1 MAETATD
8 SGQSGS
14 SKSAMK
20 EEYHR
25 YTFRKILFMLG
36 CSAILIVLFGY
47 ALTLGS
53 HEIDFVTVFATIWD
67 HILGAKYDI
76 GTPEWTNDYLVWE
89 DRLPREAI
97 AIVAGAGLAIGGAAM
112 QSVVKNP
119 LADPYTTG
127 ISAGAVLGVTIA
139 MALGITAGSMT
150 GNYGIIANAFLF
162 GMIPTAVTILVS
174 RISKTS
180 PATIIL
186 AGVAMSYLFNAMST
200 LILISSEAGKIQ
212 EAFLWQIGTL
222 QWTTWNDFPLMFSIV
237 AVGSIVLAFTAKQ
250 LNILTLGD
258 DSAKSLG
265 LNADNYRLL
274 VLVILS
280 LMTSAVVSFIGIIGF
295 LGLVSPHIVRTI
307 IGSDNKYVIPASAI
321 FGAMFLLAA
330 DLIARAIIEPGEL
343 PVGVIMSF
351 IGGPLFLLLILK
363 SRKGVW

>member
-1 MAETATD
+1 MSAENRVD
-8 SGQSGS
+8 VPGS
-14 SKSAMK
+14 FREEMK

-25 YTFRKILFMLG
+25 YILRKVLFMLG
-36 CSAILIVLFGY
+36 CAISLIVLFGY
-47 ALTLGS
+47 ALTIGS
-53 HEIDFVTVFATIWD
+53 HEIDFFTVFSTLWN
-67 HILGAKYDI
+67 HIIGVTYPI
-76 GTPEWTNDYLVWE
+76 GTPEWTNDYLLWE

-97 AIVAGAGLAIGGAAM
+97 AIVAGVGLAIGGAAM

-127 ISAGAVLGVTIA
+127 ISSGAVLGVTIA
-139 MALGITAGSMT
+139 LALGITAGSIT
-150 GNYGIIANAFLF
+150 GNYGLVANAFLF
-162 GMIPTAVTILVS
+162 GMIPTAVTIVVS

-222 QWTTWNDFPLMFSIV
+222 QWTTWDDFPLMFIIV
-237 AVGSIVLAFTAKQ
+237 AVGSVILTFTSKQ

-258 DSAKSLG
+258 ESAKSLG

-274 VLVILS
+274 VLVVLS
-280 LMTSAVVSFIGIIGF
+280 LMTSAVVSFIGIVGF

-307 IGSDNKYVIPASAI
+307 LGSDNKYVIPASAI
-321 FGAMFLLAA
+321 FGALFLLAA
-330 DLIARAIIEPGEL
+330 DLLARAAIDPGEL

-351 IGGPLFLLLILK
+351 IGGPLFLILILK
-363 SRKGVW
+363 SKKGVW

>member
-1 MAETATD
+1 MTADNSVSTLGATRQD
-8 SGQSGS
+8 
-14 SKSAMK
+14 MK
-20 EEYHR
+20 EEYHK
-25 YTFRKILFMLG
+25 YTLRKVLFMLG
-36 CSAILIVLFGY
+36 CGITLIILFGY
-47 ALTLGS
+47 ALTIGS
-53 HEIDFVTVFATIWD
+53 HQIDFFTVFTTLWN
-67 HILGAKYDI
+67 HITGVTYPI
-76 GTPEWTNDYLVWE
+76 GTPEWTDDYLLWE

-97 AIVAGAGLAIGGAAM
+97 AIVAGVGLAIGGAAM

-127 ISAGAVLGVTIA
+127 ISSGAVLGVTIA
-139 MALGITAGSMT
+139 LALGITAGSIT
-150 GNYGIIANAFLF
+150 GSYGLVANAFLF
-162 GMIPTAVTILVS
+162 GMIPTAVTIIVS

-200 LILISSEAGKIQ
+200 LILISAEAGKIQ

-222 QWTTWNDFPLMFSIV
+222 QWTTWSDFPLMFIIV
-237 AVGSIVLAFTAKQ
+237 AVGSVILAFTSKQ

-258 DSAKSLG
+258 ESAKSLG

-274 VLVILS
+274 VLVVLS

-321 FGAMFLLAA
+321 FGALFLLAA
-330 DLIARAIIEPGEL
+330 DLLARALIDPGEL

-351 IGGPLFLLLILK
+351 IGGPLFLILILK
-363 SRKGVW
+363 SKKGVW